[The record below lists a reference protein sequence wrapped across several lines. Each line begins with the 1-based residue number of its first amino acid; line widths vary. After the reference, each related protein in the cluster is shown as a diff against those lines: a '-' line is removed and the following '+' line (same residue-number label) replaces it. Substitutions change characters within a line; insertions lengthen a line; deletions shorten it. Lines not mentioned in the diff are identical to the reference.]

1 MAGLRSSSYGNNNTD
16 SSIINQ
22 KGEAEAGAME
32 EEEELCV
39 SFVGELVITQPSIII
54 GLIKISKAIDQILL
68 ILEAIKVKAEAPM
81 LGIQFKASFRILFQA
96 IIFLK
101 TDTPTCNI
109 AQTVQ
114 AVSCNTGSHRYTN
127 IDSVATHS
135 QVSAVTSSSKVQGL
149 YNEQAEQCY
158 TRRDDTKYH
167 KSDRRMVAAD
177 VQVEAA
183 DTSWS
188 KCVASHDCRFS
199 SPG

>member
-1 MAGLRSSSYGNNNTD
+1 MICALKKNYNYFSTDTTPTNQTQKREKLRLESHLITSQIHENPCQNKLRCYYPFS
-16 SSIINQ
+16 
-22 KGEAEAGAME
+22 
-32 EEEELCV
+32 LLP
-39 SFVGELVITQPSIII
+39 FV
-54 GLIKISKAIDQILL
+54 AIHATLT
-68 ILEAIKVKAEAPM
+68 ACP
-81 LGIQFKASFRILFQA
+81 
-96 IIFLK
+96 
-101 TDTPTCNI
+101 DTPTCNI

-114 AVSCNTGSHRYTN
+114 AVSCNTGSHRYTL
-127 IDSVATHS
+127 
-135 QVSAVTSSSKVQGL
+135 TSSSKVQGL

-167 KSDRRMVAAD
+167 KSDRRVVAAD

>member
-16 SSIINQ
+16 SSVINQ
-22 KGEAEAGAME
+22 PIFG
-32 EEEELCV
+32 C
-39 SFVGELVITQPSIII
+39 SFHCPLACLGD
-54 GLIKISKAIDQILL
+54 IK
-68 ILEAIKVKAEAPM
+68 
-81 LGIQFKASFRILFQA
+81 
-96 IIFLK
+96 
-101 TDTPTCNI
+101 DTPTCNI

-127 IDSVATHS
+127 IDSVATQS

-188 KCVASHDCRFS
+188 KCVASHHCRFS